1 MQKNACSVG
10 LSLRK
15 RRLTAIIFCLLSAFT
30 LPVPLQA
37 GVPQQ
42 QSTYP
47 VKGLVTDAK
56 GVPLPGV
63 TVRYGITGG
72 VTDNGGRFSLRL
84 PEERGRLTFSCVGY
98 KTVTVGYRA
107 GETLRVRLEESR
119 ESLEEVT
126 VVAYGEQRRGQV
138 SGSVATVDAARLQNK
153 PASNVLT
160 LAKGQMAGVYIA
172 SQSGDPGGNDVS
184 IIVRGAN
191 DLAIAGNRNPLFVID
206 GVIASDDASLKVGG
220 NPLTSL
226 NPDDIETFTVLKD
239 AAAAAIY
246 GSRAANGVV
255 IITTKKGRYNQHP
268 LLSANV
274 SHTFILQPLLPERI
288 GGNAER
294 RARLEAMKNYAG
306 VYYDRETDSYR
317 YPEGYALGKPYD
329 YFWNEGNGA
338 DMTVYQDSLNP
349 FYNNSTDLMA
359 YYLRP
364 AHATNA
370 NIQVRGGAEGIA

>member
-1 MQKNACSVG
+1 MQKNACSVS

-15 RRLTAIIFCLLSAFT
+15 RRLTAIIFCLLSAFSLT
-30 LPVPLQA
+30 IPLQA

-47 VKGLVTDAK
+47 VNGLVTDAK

-98 KTVTVGYRA
+98 KTVTVGFRA
-107 GETLRVRLEESR
+107 GDTLRVRLDESR
-119 ESLEEVT
+119 VSLEEVT

-138 SGSVATVDAARLQNK
+138 SGSVATVDAARLRNK
-153 PASNVLT
+153 PTSNVLT

-226 NPDDIETFTVLKD
+226 NPEDIETFSVLKD

-294 RARLEAMKNYAG
+294 LARLEAMKNYAG

-349 FYNNSTDLMA
+349 F
-359 YYLRP
+359 
-364 AHATNA
+364 
-370 NIQVRGGAEGIA
+370 